1 MDVAAKLAKE
11 ARVRSEDVAGDD
23 LTADSGNPEIDLM
36 HPGGICGCEVEA
48 SLRMLRLELP

>member
-1 MDVAAKLAKE
+1 MVAKLANE
-11 ARVRSEDVAGDD
+11 ARDRSEGAAGND
-23 LTADSGNPEIDLM
+23 LWRPEFDLM